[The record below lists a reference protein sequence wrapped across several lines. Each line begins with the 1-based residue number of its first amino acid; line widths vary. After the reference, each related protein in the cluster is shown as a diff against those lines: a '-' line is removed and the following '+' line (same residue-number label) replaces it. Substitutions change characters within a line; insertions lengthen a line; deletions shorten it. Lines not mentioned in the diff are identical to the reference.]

1 MRNCVFTAGWLLIGL
16 LAANICTAQEST
28 EDPTSADIPS
38 GRPSYLTSRVDRGE
52 AIASHEQVE
61 WLNLGGEQLWM
72 GVRRAQQPVHGSMLL
87 LAPAGTAVGDSGH
100 LATLWRAM
108 PRYGWHTFLV
118 GMPAEVS
125 ADQLIKQ
132 AQRKMPSL
140 DKFVVVCEADACL
153 GWVAAE
159 GALGTVATVY
169 LNLPVQP
176 GYRLHEV
183 LKVSW
188 AKVEPPGMVLQEFPL
203 KWDYKLALAGDFELH
218 LVPKARSDLSNSMV
232 MRKLRGWLKRRLN
245 AG

>member
-1 MRNCVFTAGWLLIGL
+1 MFTAGWLLIGL
-16 LAANICTAQEST
+16 LSSSICAAEEPE
-28 EDPTSADIPS
+28 EDAAASADMPS
-38 GRPSYLTSRVDRGE
+38 GRPSHLTSRVDRGE
-52 AIASHEQVE
+52 AIATHEQVE
-61 WLNLGGEQLWM
+61 WLDIGGERLWM
-72 GVRRAQQPVHGSMLL
+72 GVQGAQQPVRGSMLL
-87 LAPAGTAVGDSGH
+87 LAPASAAVSDRGH

-118 GMPAEVS
+118 SMPEDAP
-125 ADQLIKQ
+125 ADQLIRQ
-132 AQRKMPSL
+132 AQQKMPTL
-140 DKFVVVCEADACL
+140 DQFVVVCEADACL

-183 LKVSW
+183 LKRSW
-188 AKVEPPGMVLQEFPL
+188 PKVEPPGLVLQEFPR
-203 KWDYKLALAGDFELH
+203 KWNYKLALAGDFELH
-218 LVPKARSDLSNSMV
+218 LVPKARSDLTNSMV